1 MATMTHRT
9 TFALDEATM
18 ARIKSLAALWKVS
31 QAEVVRRAV
40 SSAQSPAPASSPRI
54 LFEDFLQSGSGLDPK
69 IARQYLEEV
78 REDRQMW
85 RGR

>member
-18 ARIKSLAALWKVS
+18 ARIKNLSALWKVS

-40 SSAQSPAPASSPRI
+40 SLAQSPAPASSPKVG
-54 LFEDFLQSGSGLDPK
+54 FEKFLRSGNGLDSRM
-69 IARQYLEEV
+69 AGQYLEEV

-85 RGR
+85 RRE

>member
-18 ARIKSLAALWKVS
+18 ARIRNLAALWKVS

-40 SSAQSPAPASSPRI
+40 SIAQPPMPSSPKV
-54 LFEDFLQSGSGLDPK
+54 LFESFLQSGNSLDPK
-69 IARQYLEEV
+69 IAGQYLEQV
-78 REDRQMW
+78 REDRQTW
-85 RGR
+85 RRE